1 MVGINMDAEV
11 IDGIRKVFNIKKNL
25 EIKKIRWRDGE
36 WPGYLNIRLSNNKSL
51 KIKKFYYNFLLPF
64 YCSQETLVSNDFA
77 NEAAD
82 ISVGDAWSP
91 KYEKIGGGW
100 SMVWAKTPY
109 GDNILK
115 KLKFSKK
122 ILLNKVP
129 FDEAIKMHTH
139 ILDFKKRGSLYRK
152 DILKFFNINVPKDKV
167 YKDKFYLSRFLIEL
181 IILSIIYFCKSK
193 NR

>member
-1 MVGINMDAEV
+1 M
-11 IDGIRKVFNIKKNL
+11 
-25 EIKKIRWRDGE
+25 
-36 WPGYLNIRLSNNKSL
+36 
-51 KIKKFYYNFLLPF
+51 PF

-77 NEAAD
+77 NEAVD

-100 SMVWAKTPY
+100 SMVWATPH
-109 GDNILK
+109 GDNIPK
-115 KLKFSKK
+115 KLKFSKNS
-122 ILLNKVP
+122 LNKVP

-139 ILDFKKRGSLYRK
+139 ILDFKKEALLYRK

-181 IILSIIYFCKSK
+181 ILSIIYFCKSK
-193 NR
+193 IGRFFY